1 MGFFAR
7 AIEQKSGSVTNSL
20 ELFREI
26 YGGRASKAGPV
37 VTLES
42 AFRVAAFYA
51 CVRVISQDIAKV
63 PFKVYRESEVD
74 GLTSIKPAR
83 DHRLYDLL
91 TVAPNDWTTSF
102 EFRESQA
109 IHAALGNSYAF
120 LNRTLSGISEM
131 ILLNPGKVQK
141 KQSPDYRIV
150 YEVTG
155 ESGAVQT
162 FPAEAIWHLRGPSWD
177 GLLGMDI
184 MNLAREA
191 LGLAIATEESHSKL
205 HAKGVRPS
213 GTYSVDGKLNPQQ
226 YKELK
231 AWILAE
237 MAGSEN
243 AGTPMIL
250 DNGAKW
256 ISGAWNGVDAQ
267 HLETRKHQIEEVCRF
282 TGVHPQKI
290 YHTDKTSTYASAEE
304 FGNAHREDTL
314 LPWYVRIE
322 QSADLSLLSKPD
334 RRRGIY
340 CKHVANGL
348 MRASAEARSAYF
360 AKALGSGG
368 HPGWMTPDEVRQLEE
383 MNPMGGDAAKIP
395 APSNQKPAPAPVP
408 A

>member
-1 MGFFAR
+1 M
-7 AIEQKSGSVTNSL
+7 
-20 ELFREI
+20 
-26 YGGRASKAGPV
+26 
-37 VTLES
+37 
-42 AFRVAAFYA
+42 
-51 CVRVISQDIAKV
+51 
-63 PFKVYRESEVD
+63 
-74 GLTSIKPAR
+74 
-83 DHRLYDLL
+83 
-91 TVAPNDWTTSF
+91 
-102 EFRESQA
+102 
-109 IHAALGNSYAF
+109 
-120 LNRTLSGISEM
+120 
-131 ILLNPGKVQK
+131 
-141 KQSPDYRIV
+141 
-150 YEVTG
+150 
-155 ESGAVQT
+155 
-162 FPAEAIWHLRGPSWD
+162 
-177 GLLGMDI
+177 
-184 MNLAREA
+184 
-191 LGLAIATEESHSKL
+191 
-205 HAKGVRPS
+205 
-213 GTYSVDGKLNPQQ
+213 DGKLNPQQ

-368 HPGWMTPDEVRQLEE
+368 HPGWMTPDEVRALEE
-383 MNPMGGDAAKIP
+383 MNPMGGEAAKLPPGSSAQPP
-395 APSNQKPAPAPVP
+395 AAPA